1 MASVS
6 NDVLGVG
13 KSCHEMPVC
22 LEQLS
27 SLGGTEMNF
36 CAAALSEWWIRG
48 LESGSTWIALAVVFA
63 GIGGLVFG
71 WLIGRP
77 SAEERREVAESDNDP
92 LTDAALRWR
101 HEKLILTERQQ
112 REAQERL
119 TRFSEFLQKK
129 PEDPSVG
136 YAASLFSLSE
146 AVREARQTVG
156 TDFSRL
162 KMVSEQLTS
171 LQAESGVPRPE
182 TIEACLGMA
191 DNQVEH
197 LVRNRE
203 ILKGVSALILPL
215 EEEILS
221 EKEFNGQSV
230 ERSREVLVKAKRLAG
245 TLSPGW
251 EVASTET
258 DRQIGEL
265 LKAGKEPVFESI
277 SSILLIDGSVSSS
290 LATDQSRALGSRI
303 QQALDELSTAIS
315 EKPAEKMV
323 DLFVEVPEEKPLE
336 ETTDQE
342 PPVEATLPDEAT
354 DDASSDDEATSS
366 ESVNL
371 PVIGGFKPSTGVSGA
386 SAQSWE
392 NPFLDL
398 TPDEGFRPPGKS
410 DDVTETTPDEDASD
424 KKPLKKTARISG
436 FTDLTKE
443 KADQVATVKSNEDE
457 PAAETSDP
465 DKLVLFRAN
474 DVGIWGQTIY
484 RGANYRARSL
494 DTIPDW
500 AEWISMERLDTRERV
515 FVRIEGDSFDDLDR
529 STSIGFNASN
539 ELFYGA
545 RHLGVFSEACPNEV
559 ETRFTYG
566 GWGFGHRVSPGGNS
580 AESLQAVG
588 WEGKEIPSDTI
599 FEICLHRELPEQRA
613 QDRVLGES

>member
-1 MASVS
+1 
-6 NDVLGVG
+6 
-13 KSCHEMPVC
+13 
-22 LEQLS
+22 
-27 SLGGTEMNF
+27 MNF

-92 LTDAALRWR
+92 LMDAALRWR

-112 REAQERL
+112 RESRERVA
-119 TRFSEFLQKK
+119 RFSEFLQKK
-129 PEDPSVG
+129 PQDPSVG
-136 YAASLFSLSE
+136 YAASLFALTE
-146 AVREARQTVG
+146 AVRDARQTVG

-162 KMVSEQLTS
+162 KMVSEQLTA
-171 LQAESGVPRPE
+171 LRDEKDAPRPE

-191 DNQVEH
+191 DKQVVN
-197 LVRNRE
+197 LVKNRE
-203 ILKGVSALILPL
+203 ILKEVSALVLPL
-215 EEEILS
+215 EDDVLS
-221 EKEFNGQSV
+221 GKDFTSESV
-230 ERSREVLVKAKRLAG
+230 MRSRDALNEAKTLAG

-251 EVASTET
+251 EVASNET
-258 DRQIGEL
+258 DRHIGDS
-265 LKAGKEPVFESI
+265 LKAGREPVFESI

-290 LATDQSRALGSRI
+290 LASDQSRALGQCI
-303 QQALDELSTAIS
+303 QKSLDELDTAIT
-315 EKPAEKMV
+315 EKPEDGLDEV
-323 DLFVEVPEEKPLE
+323 IVEDLSDDVKPLAGPPETEEVP
-336 ETTDQE
+336 
-342 PPVEATLPDEAT
+342 
-354 DDASSDDEATSS
+354 SSDA
-366 ESVNL
+366 
-371 PVIGGFKPSTGVSGA
+371 GGFKPAVGLLGA
-386 SAQSWE
+386 AGQSWE
-392 NPFLDL
+392 NPFLNL
-398 TPDEGFRPPGKS
+398 SPDEGFRA
-410 DDVTETTPDEDASD
+410 PDEVEAIDFAVPEETAPIQ
-424 KKPLKKTARISG
+424 KPLKKTARVSG

-443 KADQVATVKSNEDE
+443 KSEVAPPVEAEENEQKDEDE
-457 PAAETSDP
+457 EPEV
-465 DKLVLFRAN
+465 LVLFRSN
-474 DVGIWGQTIY
+474 DVGIWGKTIY
-484 RGANYRARSL
+484 RGTNHRARSL
-494 DTIPDW
+494 ESIPDW
-500 AEWISMERLDTRERV
+500 NGWISMERLDTGERV
-515 FVRIEGDSFDDLDR
+515 FVRLDGDDLDDLDR